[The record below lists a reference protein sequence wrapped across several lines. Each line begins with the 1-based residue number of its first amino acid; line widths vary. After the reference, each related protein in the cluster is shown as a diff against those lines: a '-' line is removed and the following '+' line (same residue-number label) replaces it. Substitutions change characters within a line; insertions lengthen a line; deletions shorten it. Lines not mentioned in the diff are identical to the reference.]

1 LVPVAVPGLSGVV
14 AITTGGGYSCAVLSS
29 GAERCWGSG
38 TLGQSGNGATSSRST
53 PAPVSGIS
61 TGARIDGGGNHTCTL
76 LGNGTAR
83 CWGYNSSGQLGDGT
97 FTSRSTPVQV
107 MNFP

>member
-1 LVPVAVPGLSGVV
+1 M
-14 AITTGGGYSCAVLSS
+14 
-29 GAERCWGSG
+29 
-38 TLGQSGNGATSSRST
+38 
-53 PAPVSGIS
+53 
-61 TGARIDGGGNHTCTL
+61 